1 MAYPRLNELI
11 KNLKILQPKPV
22 SVAQDMYDLILKT
35 AVSRIINQVVAFT
48 NMPSDE
54 LPEEFDTPVLLKLA
68 DWFSEAGVFMTDD
81 ERRAG
86 AVTSIKE
93 GDIQINYGNPQQALQ
108 SLGSV
113 SFIDADFR
121 ALLMRY
127 RRIRGWDYDNRS
139 I

>member
-93 GDIQINYGNPQQALQ
+93 GDTQINYGNPQQALQ

-113 SFIDADFR
+113 SFIDDDFR

-127 RRIRGWDYDNRS
+127 RRIRGWGYDNRS

>member
-35 AVSRIINQVVAFT
+35 AVSRIIDEVVAFT
-48 NMPSDE
+48 NMPSEE
-54 LPEEFDTPVLLKLA
+54 LPEEFDTTLLLKLTG
-68 DWFSEAGVFMTDD
+68 WFSEAGVFMTDD

-93 GDIQINYGNPQQALQ
+93 GDTQINYGSPQQALQ
-108 SLGSV
+108 SLSNV
-113 SFIDADFR
+113 SFVDDDFKI
-121 ALLMRY
+121 LLIRY
-127 RRIRGWDYDNRS
+127 RRIRGWDYDGLS
-139 I
+139 L